1 MYAKAYWSGELTMK
15 HKLDL
20 LVIFGGMSSEHEVS
34 CLSAASVLHHI
45 DKHAYR
51 IHTLGITKKGRWIL
65 TEATPEQIG
74 NGSWENKIGNR
85 SGILSPD
92 PSFKGIR
99 TLLGDEIPIDCVF
112 PVLHGKFGEDGTIQ
126 GLFELSGIPY
136 VGSGVLSSAACMDKA
151 VTKSI
156 ISRIASQI
164 GIRQADYAATD
175 RFRFA
180 SGPTETVRM
189 ATDTFQN
196 RFPLF
201 VKPANAGSS
210 VGITKVWDTVQLFD
224 GIRKAAEEDHKVI
237 IEEAIVGRELEVA
250 VLGNRKPQASKV
262 GEIIAANEFY
272 DYEAK
277 YLNELSRTE
286 LVSDLPDGKL
296 EEIKQAAVAIY
307 EAMDCRGLAR
317 VDFFLEEDGTVVF
330 NEINTMPGFTKI
342 SMYPKL
348 WEATGIE
355 YTDLIDRLIA
365 LAMEETEWQK

>member
-1 MYAKAYWSGELTMK
+1 MQK
-15 HKLDL
+15 KLEL

-45 DKHAYR
+45 NHDKYR

-65 TEATPEQIG
+65 TDAPPERIAD
-74 NGSWENKIGNR
+74 GSWENKIGNR
-85 SGILSPD
+85 AGILSPD
-92 PSFKGIR
+92 RSFSGIR

-112 PVLHGKFGEDGTIQ
+112 PILHGKYGEDGTIQ
-126 GLFELSGIPY
+126 GLFDLSGIPY
-136 VGSGVLSSAACMDKA
+136 VGSGVLASSACMDKA

-156 ISRIASQI
+156 VARMIEKL
-164 GIRQADYAATD
+164 GIRQATYATTD

-180 SGPTETVRM
+180 YGPTETVRM
-189 ATDTFQN
+189 VSDTFHN
-196 RFPLF
+196 MFPLF

-210 VGITKVWDTVQLFD
+210 VGISKVWDTIQLFD

-237 IEEAIVGRELEVA
+237 IEEAITGRELEVA
-250 VLGNRKPQASKV
+250 VLGNRKPQASLV
-262 GEIIAANEFY
+262 GEIIASNEFY

-277 YLNELSRTE
+277 YINDLSRTE
-286 LVSDLPDGKL
+286 TVTDLPDTKI
-296 EEIKQAAVAIY
+296 EEIQRSAVAIY
-307 EAMDCRGLAR
+307 ETMGCRGLAR

-348 WEATGIE
+348 WEASGIE
-355 YTDLIDRLIA
+355 YSDLIDRLID

>member
-1 MYAKAYWSGELTMK
+1 MK
-15 HKLDL
+15 HKLEL

-45 DKHAYR
+45 DKDAYR

-65 TEATPEQIG
+65 TEATPEQIE
-74 NGSWENKIGNR
+74 NGSWEYKAGNR

-92 PSFKGIR
+92 RSFKGIR
-99 TLLGDEIPIDCVF
+99 TLLGDEIHIDCVF

-126 GLFELSGIPY
+126 GLFDLSGIPY

-156 ISRIASQI
+156 VSRIASQI
-164 GIRQADYAATD
+164 GVRQADYATTD

-210 VGITKVWDTVQLFD
+210 VGISKVWDAVQLFD

-277 YLNELSRTE
+277 YLNELSKTE

-296 EEIKQAAVAIY
+296 EEIQQAAVAIY
-307 EAMDCRGLAR
+307 ETMDCRGLAR

-348 WEATGIE
+348 WEASGIE
-355 YTDLIDRLIA
+355 YSDLIDRLIA